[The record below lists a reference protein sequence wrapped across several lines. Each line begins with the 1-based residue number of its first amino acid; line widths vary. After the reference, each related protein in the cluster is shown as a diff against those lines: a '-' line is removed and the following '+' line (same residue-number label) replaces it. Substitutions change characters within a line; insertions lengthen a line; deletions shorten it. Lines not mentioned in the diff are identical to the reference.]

1 MSTSKPD
8 GSFQEAVLLHPF
20 FKGMERSTALSLFT
34 ECKRL
39 EVGKHH
45 TILKSYEHRLGLYL
59 VVKGEVEVVVTKEK
73 EEILEM
79 ISKDGIVGLSSLYS
93 VLNTA
98 VEESVY
104 SSVEVKAKEDCQ
116 LCLVPYTSLR
126 AYWNEPYLKN
136 FLLEETSKRLQDV
149 YYSLSQQVGVTHGL
163 EERTTILKRVS
174 DVMTKSVITINSED
188 SLNDAAKEMGE
199 NRVSSVIVLE
209 NNRIAGILTERDL
222 VSRCLARSVPL
233 AQPVKGTMTP
243 TPIVITQHA
252 YLYEAL
258 AAMIDHSIKHLPVV
272 GGKERDGP
280 LVGIITLH
288 DVMKANHIGTL
299 TSARKL
305 ESKDFPLEKVK
316 PMAESM
322 LTSLWKAHAPVF
334 HILDFMSGL
343 FDRIYQRI
351 LRQVEEELSEEG
363 REIPCLYAFYV
374 MGSAGRKEQ
383 FKLTDQDHFLV
394 YEKHSNEAVEYFR
407 EFADRA
413 VVELEK
419 AGLRLCDGG
428 MMSNQKA
435 WTGSVASWQ
444 ERLREWSVHS
454 SEETLLK
461 VQNFF
466 SYRFLYGDERVH
478 STFENAIKD
487 QLRSSKILLV
497 RLAQVE
503 KTKPVPVLHSSIRS
517 ILGMDRKT
525 VSIKKDI
532 LFPFHH
538 ALQILNAAH
547 GSTSGATREKLD
559 FLKEKRSI
567 SPEFAEELS
576 EAFQEAMKLYI
587 EFKRK
592 DKGDTVHLSTLSTRK
607 KENLYKSVK
616 TIREFQ
622 HMMLSHYSL
631 T

>member
-1 MSTSKPD
+1 MSTSRPD
-8 GSFQEAVLLHPF
+8 QSFQEAVLLHPF

-39 EVGKHH
+39 EVGKHS
-45 TILKSYEHRLGLYL
+45 TILKSFEHRLGLYL
-59 VVKGEVEVVVTKEK
+59 VVEGEVEVVVTKEK

-79 ISKDGIVGLSSLYS
+79 ISRDGIVGLSSLYS
-93 VLNTA
+93 VLNTD
-98 VEESVY
+98 VEDSVY
-104 SSVEVKAKEDCQ
+104 SSVEVKAKEDCL
-116 LCLVPYTSLR
+116 LCLVPYTSLQN
-126 AYWNEPYLKN
+126 YWNEPYLKN

-149 YYSLSQQVGVTHGL
+149 YYSLSHQVGVAHGL

-174 DVMTKSVITINSED
+174 DAMTNSVVTVSSDD
-188 SLNDAAKEMGE
+188 SLGEAARAMGE
-199 NRVSSVIVLE
+199 NRVSSVIILE
-209 NNRIAGILTERDL
+209 NNRITGILTERDL

-233 AQPVKGTMTP
+233 TKPVNMAMTP
-243 TPIVITQHA
+243 NPTVITRYA

-258 AAMIDHSIKHLPVV
+258 AVMIDHSIKHLPVV

-280 LVGIITLH
+280 IVGIITLH
-288 DVMKANHIGTL
+288 DVMKANHIGAL

-305 ESKDFPLEKVK
+305 ENKDFPLEKVK

-322 LTSLWKAHAPVF
+322 LASLWKAQAPVF

-351 LRQVEEELSEEG
+351 LRQVEEELHQEG
-363 REIPCLYAFYV
+363 RESPCSYAFYV

-383 FKLTDQDHFLV
+383 YMLTDQDHFLV
-394 YEKHSNEAVEYFR
+394 YERHSEEAVDYFYD
-407 EFADRA
+407 FAER
-413 VVELEK
+413 VVVALEK
-419 AGLRLCDGG
+419 AGLSLCDGG
-428 MMSNQKA
+428 MMANQRA
-435 WTGSVASWQ
+435 WTGSMDSWQ
-444 ERLREWSVHS
+444 ERLREWSLHS

-461 VQNFF
+461 VQNFL
-466 SYRFLYGDERVH
+466 SYRFLFGDEALH
-478 STFENAIKD
+478 SAFEEAIKD
-487 QLRSSKILLV
+487 QLRSAKILLV

-503 KTKPVPVLHSSIRS
+503 NSKQVPVLHSSIRS
-517 ILGMDRKT
+517 ILGMDLKI

-547 GSTSGATREKLD
+547 GNTSGSTREKLD

-567 SPEFAEELS
+567 SSEFAEELS
-576 EAFQEAMKLYI
+576 GAFEEFMKLYI
-587 EFKRK
+587 ELKRMG
-592 DKGDTVHLSTLSTRK
+592 KGDTIHLSSLSTRK

>member
-39 EVGKHH
+39 EVGKHS
-45 TILKSYEHRLGLYL
+45 TILKSFEHRLGLYL
-59 VVKGEVEVVVTKEK
+59 VVKGEAEVVVTKEK
-73 EEILEM
+73 EEILEI

-93 VLNTA
+93 VLKTE
-98 VEESVY
+98 VEDSVY
-104 SSVEVKAKEDCQ
+104 SSVEVKAKEDCL
-116 LCLVPYTSLR
+116 LCLVPYTSLQN
-126 AYWNEPYLKN
+126 YWNEPYLKN

-149 YYSLSQQVGVTHGL
+149 YFSLSQQVGVAHGL

-174 DVMTKSVITINSED
+174 DVMTNAVVTVRSD
-188 SLNDAAKEMGE
+188 YSLEDAARAMGE
-199 NRVSSVIVLE
+199 KRVSSVIILE

-233 AQPVKGTMTP
+233 TKPVNMAMTP
-243 TPIVITQHA
+243 NPTVINRDA

-258 AAMIDHSIKHLPVV
+258 AAMIDQSIKHLPVV
-272 GGKERDGP
+272 GDKERDGP
-280 LVGIITLH
+280 IVGIITLH

-305 ESKDFPLEKVK
+305 EHKDFPLEKVK
-316 PMAESM
+316 PTAESM
-322 LTSLWKAHAPVF
+322 LTSLWQAQAPVL

-351 LRQVEEELSEEG
+351 LRQVEEELLQEG
-363 REIPCLYAFYV
+363 RESPCSYAFYV

-383 FKLTDQDHFLV
+383 FMLTDQDHFLV
-394 YEKHSNEAVEYFR
+394 YEKYSKVAVEYFCD
-407 EFADRA
+407 FADR
-413 VVELEK
+413 VVMALEK

-428 MMSNQKA
+428 MMANQKP
-435 WTGSVASWQ
+435 WTGSMLSWQ

-454 SEETLLK
+454 SEEALLE
-461 VQNFF
+461 VQNFL
-466 SYRFLYGDERVH
+466 SYRFLYGDEALH
-478 STFENAIKD
+478 STFEDVIKE
-487 QLRSSKILLV
+487 QLRSAKILLV

-503 KTKPVPVLHSSIRS
+503 KAKPVPVLHSSIRS

-538 ALQILNAAH
+538 ALQILNASH
-547 GSTSGATREKLD
+547 GNTSGSTKEKLD

-567 SPEFAEELS
+567 SSDYAEDLS
-576 EAFQEAMKLYI
+576 EAFQEIMKLYI
-587 EFKRK
+587 ELKRK
-592 DKGDTVHLSTLSTRK
+592 GQGDTVHLSSLSTRK

-622 HMMLSHYSL
+622 QMMLSHYSL

>member
-1 MSTSKPD
+1 MSISKPD

-34 ECKRL
+34 ECKRF
-39 EVGKHH
+39 EVGKHS
-45 TILKSYEHRLGLYL
+45 TILKSFEHRLGLYL
-59 VVKGEVEVVVTKEK
+59 VVQGEAEVVVTKEK
-73 EEILEM
+73 EEILEI

-93 VLNTA
+93 VLKTD

-104 SSVEVKAKEDCQ
+104 SSVEVKAKEDCL
-116 LCLVPYTSLR
+116 LCLVPYTSLQN
-126 AYWNEPYLKN
+126 YWNEPYLKN

-149 YYSLSQQVGVTHGL
+149 YYSLSQQVGVAHGL

-174 DVMTKSVITINSED
+174 DVMKKSVVTVRSED
-188 SLNDAAKEMGE
+188 SLKDAARAMGG
-199 NRVSSVIVLE
+199 NRVSSVIILE
-209 NNRIAGILTERDL
+209 NNRIGGILTERDL

-233 AQPVKGTMTP
+233 TKPVKEAMTP
-243 TPIVITQHA
+243 NPTVITRDA

-272 GGKERDGP
+272 GGEERDGP
-280 LVGIITLH
+280 IVGIITLH
-288 DVMKANHIGTL
+288 DIMKANHIGSL
-299 TSARKL
+299 MSARKL
-305 ESKDFPLEKVK
+305 ENKDFPLEKVR
-316 PMAESM
+316 PMAASM
-322 LTSLWKAHAPVF
+322 LTSLWEAQAPVY

-351 LRQVEEELSEEG
+351 LRQVEEELLGEG
-363 REIPCLYAFYV
+363 RESPCSYAFYV

-383 FKLTDQDHFLV
+383 FMLTDQDHFLV
-394 YEKHSNEAVEYFR
+394 YEKHSKETMEYFCD
-407 EFADRA
+407 FAERV

-419 AGLRLCDGG
+419 TGLRLCDGG
-428 MMSNQKA
+428 MMANQKP
-435 WTGSVASWQ
+435 WMGSMGSWQ

-454 SEETLLK
+454 SEEALLK

-466 SYRFLYGDERVH
+466 SYRFLYGDEALH
-478 STFENAIKD
+478 STFEDAVKD

-503 KTKPVPVLHSSIRS
+503 KAKPVPVLHSSIRS
-517 ILGMDRKT
+517 ILGLDRKT

-547 GSTSGATREKLD
+547 GNTSGSTREKLD
-559 FLKEKRSI
+559 YLKEKGSI
-567 SPEFAEELS
+567 SSGFAEELS
-576 EAFQEAMKLYI
+576 EAFQELMKLYI
-587 EFKRK
+587 ELKRK
-592 DKGDTVHLSTLSTRK
+592 DQGDTVHLSSLSTLK
-607 KENLYKSVK
+607 KESLYRSVK

-622 HMMLSHYSL
+622 QMMLSHYSL

>member
-8 GSFQEAVLLHPF
+8 GLFKEAVLLHPF

-39 EVGKHH
+39 EVGKHT
-45 TILKSYEHRLGLYL
+45 TILKSFEHRLGLYL
-59 VVKGEVEVVVTKEK
+59 VINGEVEVVVPKEK
-73 EEILEM
+73 EEVLEM

-93 VLNTA
+93 VLNTP

-116 LCLVPYTSLR
+116 LCLVPYTSLQN
-126 AYWNEPYLKN
+126 YWNEPYLKN

-149 YYSLSQQVGVTHGL
+149 YYSLSQQVGVAHGL
-163 EERTTILKRVS
+163 EERATILKRVS
-174 DVMTKSVITINSED
+174 DIMTKSVITVSSED
-188 SLNDAAKEMGE
+188 SLSDAAKEMGL

-209 NNRIAGILTERDL
+209 KNRIAGIMTERDL

-233 AQPVKGTMTP
+233 SQPVNGTMTP
-243 TPIVITQHA
+243 DPIVITQYA

-258 AAMIDHSIKHLPVV
+258 ATMIDHSIKHLPVV

-280 LVGIITLH
+280 IVGIITLH
-288 DVMKANHIGTL
+288 DVMKANHIGAL

-305 ESKDFPLEKVK
+305 ENKDFPLEKVK

-322 LTSLWKAHAPVF
+322 LSSLWNAHAPVF
-334 HILDFMSGL
+334 HVLDFMSGL

-351 LRQVEEELSEEG
+351 LRQVEEALLEEG
-363 REIPCLYAFYV
+363 WESPCQYAFYV

-383 FKLTDQDHFLV
+383 FMLTDQDHFLV
-394 YEKHSNEAVEYFR
+394 YEKHSEGAVDYFCD
-407 EFADRA
+407 FAERV

-428 MMSNQKA
+428 MMANQKT
-435 WTGSVASWQ
+435 WTGSVASWE

-466 SYRFLYGDERVH
+466 SYRFLYGDETLH
-478 STFENAIKD
+478 STFEDAIKD

-503 KTKPVPVLHSSIRS
+503 KSKPVPALHSSIRS

-525 VSIKKDI
+525 VSIKKNI

-547 GSTSGATREKLD
+547 GNTSGSTREKID
-559 FLKEKRSI
+559 FLTKKRSI
-567 SPEFAEELS
+567 SEDFAEELS
-576 EAFQEAMKLYI
+576 EAFQELMKLYI
-587 EFKRK
+587 ELKRK
-592 DKGDTVHLSTLSTRK
+592 DQGDTVHLSTLSTRK

>member
-39 EVGKHH
+39 EVGKLS
-45 TILKSYEHRLGLYL
+45 TILKSFEHRLGLYL
-59 VVKGEVEVVVTKEK
+59 VVKGEAEVVVTKEK
-73 EEILEM
+73 EEILEI

-93 VLNTA
+93 VLKTD

-104 SSVEVKAKEDCQ
+104 SSVEVKAKEDCL
-116 LCLVPYTSLR
+116 LCLVPYTSLQN
-126 AYWNEPYLKN
+126 YWNEPYLKN

-149 YYSLSQQVGVTHGL
+149 YFSLSQQVGVAHGL

-174 DVMTKSVITINSED
+174 DVMTNAVVTVRSDD
-188 SLNDAAKEMGE
+188 SLEDAARAMGE
-199 NRVSSVIVLE
+199 KRVSSVIILE

-233 AQPVKGTMTP
+233 TKPVNMAMTP
-243 TPIVITQHA
+243 NPTVITRDA

-258 AAMIDHSIKHLPVV
+258 AAMIDHSIKHLPVA
-272 GGKERDGP
+272 GDKERDGP
-280 LVGIITLH
+280 IVGIITLH

-305 ESKDFPLEKVK
+305 ENKDFPLEKVK
-316 PMAESM
+316 PTVESM
-322 LTSLWKAHAPVF
+322 LTSLWQAQAPVL

-351 LRQVEEELSEEG
+351 LRQVEEELLQEG
-363 REIPCLYAFYV
+363 RESPCSYAFYV

-383 FKLTDQDHFLV
+383 FMLTDQDHFLV
-394 YEKHSNEAVEYFR
+394 YEKYSKEALEYFCD
-407 EFADRA
+407 FADR
-413 VVELEK
+413 VVMALEK

-428 MMSNQKA
+428 MMANQKT
-435 WTGSVASWQ
+435 WTGSMGSWQ

-461 VQNFF
+461 VQNFL
-466 SYRFLYGDERVH
+466 SYRFSFGDIALH
-478 STFENAIKD
+478 STFEDVIKE
-487 QLRSSKILLV
+487 QLRSAKILLV

-503 KTKPVPVLHSSIRS
+503 KAKPVPVLHSSIRS

-547 GSTSGATREKLD
+547 GNTSGSTKEKLD

-567 SPEFAEELS
+567 SSEFAEDLS
-576 EAFQEAMKLYI
+576 EAFQEIMKLYI
-587 EFKRK
+587 ELKRK
-592 DKGDTVHLSTLSTRK
+592 AQGDTVHLSSLTTRK

-622 HMMLSHYSL
+622 QMMLSHYSL

>member
-20 FKGMERSTALSLFT
+20 FKGMERSTALSLFS
-34 ECKRL
+34 ECMRL
-39 EVGKHH
+39 EVGKHS
-45 TILKSYEHRLGLYL
+45 TILKSFEHRSGLYL
-59 VVKGEVEVVVTKEK
+59 VINGEVEVVVSKEK
-73 EEILEM
+73 DEILEK
-79 ISKDGIVGLSSLYS
+79 ISKDGIIGLSSLYS
-93 VLNTA
+93 VLHTS
-98 VEESVY
+98 VMDSVY
-104 SSVEVKAKEDCQ
+104 SSVEVKAKEDCL
-116 LCLVPYTSLR
+116 LCLVPYTSLQN
-126 AYWNEPYLKN
+126 YWNEPYLKN

-149 YYSLSQQVGVTHGL
+149 YYSLSQQVGVAHGL
-163 EERTTILKRVS
+163 EERTTILKRVG
-174 DVMTKSVITINSED
+174 DVMTNSVVTVRSDD
-188 SLNDAAKEMGE
+188 SLEDAARAMGE
-199 NRVSSVIVLE
+199 NRVSSVIILE

-233 AQPVKGTMTP
+233 SKPVNMAMTP
-243 TPIVITQHA
+243 NPTVINRDA

-258 AAMIDHSIKHLPVV
+258 ATMIDHSIKHLPVV

-280 LVGIITLH
+280 IVGIISLH

-305 ESKDFPLEKVK
+305 ENKDFPLEKVK
-316 PMAESM
+316 PMAESV
-322 LTSLWKAHAPVF
+322 LTSLWKAQAPVF
-334 HILDFMSGL
+334 QILDFMSGL

-351 LRQVEEELSEEG
+351 LRQVQEELYQEG
-363 REIPCLYAFYV
+363 RECPCSYAFYV

-383 FKLTDQDHFLV
+383 FMLTDQDHFLV
-394 YEKHSNEAVEYFR
+394 YETHSSDSVEYFHLLVER
-407 EFADRA
+407 
-413 VVELEK
+413 VVVALEK
-419 AGLRLCDGG
+419 AGLSLCDGG
-428 MMSNQKA
+428 MMANQRT
-435 WTGSVASWQ
+435 WTGSMVSWQ

-461 VQNFF
+461 VQNFL
-466 SYRFLYGDERVH
+466 SYRFLFGDVALH
-478 STFENAIKD
+478 STFEDAIKE
-487 QLRSSKILLV
+487 QLRSARILLV

-503 KTKPVPVLHSSIRS
+503 KSKQVPVLHSSIRS

-547 GSTSGATREKLD
+547 GNTSGSTREKLD

-567 SPEFAEELS
+567 SSDYAEELS
-576 EAFQEAMKLYI
+576 EAFEEFMKLYI
-587 EFKRK
+587 ELKRK
-592 DKGDTVHLSTLSTRK
+592 GKGDTVHFSSLSTRK

-622 HMMLSHYSL
+622 QMMLSHYSL

>member
-1 MSTSKPD
+1 MSISKPD

-39 EVGKHH
+39 EVGKHS
-45 TILKSYEHRLGLYL
+45 TILKSFEHRLGLYL
-59 VVKGEVEVVVTKEK
+59 VVNGEAEVVVTKEK
-73 EEILEM
+73 EEILEI

-93 VLNTA
+93 VLKTD
-98 VEESVY
+98 VEDSVY
-104 SSVEVKAKEDCQ
+104 SSVEVKAKEDCL
-116 LCLVPYTSLR
+116 LCLVPYTSLQN
-126 AYWNEPYLKN
+126 YWNEPYLKN

-149 YYSLSQQVGVTHGL
+149 YYSLSQQVGVAHGL

-174 DVMTKSVITINSED
+174 DVMTKSVVTVRSED
-188 SLNDAAKEMGE
+188 SLEDAARAMGE
-199 NRVSSVIVLE
+199 NRVSSVIILE

-233 AQPVKGTMTP
+233 TKPVKEAMTP
-243 TPIVITQHA
+243 NPTVITRHA

-272 GGKERDGP
+272 GGEERDGP
-280 LVGIITLH
+280 IVGIITLH
-288 DVMKANHIGTL
+288 DVMKANHIGAL

-305 ESKDFPLEKVK
+305 ENKDFPLEKVR

-322 LTSLWKAHAPVF
+322 LTSLWEAQAPVD

-351 LRQVEEELSEEG
+351 LRQVEEELLGEG
-363 REIPCLYAFYV
+363 RVIPCSYAFYV

-383 FKLTDQDHFLV
+383 FMLTDQDHFLV
-394 YEKHSNEAVEYFR
+394 YEKDSKGAGEYFYD
-407 EFADRA
+407 FAERV

-419 AGLRLCDGG
+419 TGLRLCDGG
-428 MMSNQKA
+428 MMANQKP
-435 WTGSVASWQ
+435 WTGSMGSWQ

-454 SEETLLK
+454 SEEALLK

-466 SYRFLYGDERVH
+466 SYRFLFGEEALH
-478 STFENAIKD
+478 STFEDAIKD

-503 KTKPVPVLHSSIRS
+503 KAKPVPVLNSSIRS
-517 ILGMDRKT
+517 ILGLDRKT

-547 GSTSGATREKLD
+547 GNTSGSTREKLD
-559 FLKEKRSI
+559 YLKEEGSI
-567 SPEFAEELS
+567 SSGFAEELS
-576 EAFQEAMKLYI
+576 EAFQELMKLYI
-587 EFKRK
+587 ELKRK
-592 DKGDTVHLSTLSTRK
+592 NQGDMVHLSSLSTLK
-607 KENLYKSVK
+607 KESLYRSVK

-622 HMMLSHYSL
+622 QMMLSHYSL

>member
-39 EVGKHH
+39 EVGKNH
-45 TILKSYEHRLGLYL
+45 TILKSFEHRLGLYL

-93 VLNTA
+93 ALKTDV
-98 VEESVY
+98 VESVY
-104 SSVEVKAKEDCQ
+104 SSVEVKAKEECL
-116 LCLVPYTSLR
+116 LCLVPYTSLQ
-126 AYWNEPYLKN
+126 AYWDEPYLKN

-149 YYSLSQQVGVTHGL
+149 YYSLSQQVGVAHGL

-174 DVMTKSVITINSED
+174 DVMTKSVVTVRSDD
-188 SLNDAAKEMGE
+188 SLEDAARAMGE
-199 NRVSSVIVLE
+199 NRVSSVIILE

-233 AQPVKGTMTP
+233 TQPVKEAMTP
-243 TPIVITQHA
+243 NPTVITRQA

-258 AAMIDHSIKHLPVV
+258 AAMIDHSVKHLPVV
-272 GGKERDGP
+272 DRKERDGP
-280 LVGIITLH
+280 IGIITLH
-288 DVMKANHIGTL
+288 DVMKANHIGAL

-305 ESKDFPLEKVK
+305 ENKDFPLEKVK
-316 PMAESM
+316 TIAESM
-322 LTSLWKAHAPVF
+322 LRSLWNAHSPMF

-351 LRQVEEELSEEG
+351 LRQVEEELLLEG
-363 REIPCLYAFYV
+363 RERPCPYAFYV

-383 FKLTDQDHFLV
+383 FMLTDQDHFLV
-394 YEKHSNEAVEYFR
+394 YEKHSNEAEEYFSD
-407 EFADRA
+407 FAERV

-419 AGLRLCDGG
+419 TGLRLCDGG
-428 MMSNQKA
+428 MMANQKP
-435 WTGSVASWQ
+435 WTGSMCSWQ
-444 ERLREWSVHS
+444 ERLREWSVNS
-454 SEETLLK
+454 SEEALLK

-466 SYRFLYGDERVH
+466 SYRFLFGDETLH
-478 STFENAIKD
+478 STFEEAIKE

-538 ALQILNAAH
+538 ALQILNVAH
-547 GSTSGATREKLD
+547 GNTSGTTREKLN

-567 SPEFAEELS
+567 SSGFAEELTD
-576 EAFQEAMKLYI
+576 AFQEFMRLYI
-587 EFKRK
+587 EMKRK
-592 DKGDTVHLSTLSTRK
+592 DQGDTVHISSLSTRK
-607 KENLYKSVK
+607 KESLYKSVK

-622 HMMLSHYSL
+622 QMMLSHYSL

>member
-20 FKGMERSTALSLFT
+20 FKGMERGTALSLFS
-34 ECKRL
+34 ECKWL
-39 EVGKHH
+39 EVGKHS
-45 TILKSYEHRLGLYL
+45 TILKSFEHRLGLYL
-59 VVKGEVEVVVTKEK
+59 VINGEVAVVVPKEK

-93 VLNTA
+93 VLNTT

-116 LCLVPYTSLR
+116 LCLVPYTSLKN
-126 AYWNEPYLKN
+126 YWNEPYLKN

-149 YYSLSQQVGVTHGL
+149 YYSLSQQVGVAHGL

-174 DVMTKSVITINSED
+174 DVMTNSVVTVRSDD
-188 SLNDAAKEMGE
+188 SLGDAARAMGE
-199 NRVSSVIVLE
+199 NRVSSVIILE

-233 AQPVKGTMTP
+233 TKPVNGTMTP
-243 TPIVITQHA
+243 NPIVITRDA

-258 AAMIDHSIKHLPVV
+258 ATMIDHSIKHLPVV
-272 GGKERDGP
+272 GDKERDGP
-280 LVGIITLH
+280 IGIITLH
-288 DVMKANHIGTL
+288 DVMKANHIGAL

-305 ESKDFPLEKVK
+305 ENKDFPLEKIK

-322 LTSLWKAHAPVF
+322 LSSLWNAHAPVF

-351 LRQVEEELSEEG
+351 LKQVEEELLQEG
-363 REIPCLYAFYV
+363 RDRPCSYAFYA

-383 FKLTDQDHFLV
+383 FMLTDQDHFLV
-394 YEKHSNEAVEYFR
+394 YEKHSKEAVDYFWD
-407 EFADRA
+407 FAEKV

-419 AGLRLCDGG
+419 AGLRLCDGR
-428 MMSNQKA
+428 MMANQKA
-435 WTGSVASWQ
+435 WTGSVGSWQ

-454 SEETLLK
+454 SEDTLLK

-466 SYRFLYGDERVH
+466 SYRFLDGDETLH
-478 STFENAIKD
+478 STFEDAIKD

-503 KTKPVPVLHSSIRS
+503 KSKPVPALHSSISS

-525 VSIKKDI
+525 VSIKKNI

-547 GSTSGATREKLD
+547 GNTSGSTREKID
-559 FLKEKRSI
+559 FLTKKRSI
-567 SPEFAEELS
+567 SEDFAEELS
-576 EAFQEAMKLYI
+576 EAFQELMKLYI
-587 EFKRK
+587 ELKRN
-592 DKGDTVHLSTLSTRK
+592 DQGDTVHLSTLSTRK

-622 HMMLSHYSL
+622 QMMLSHYSL

>member
-39 EVGKHH
+39 EAGKLS
-45 TILKSYEHRLGLYL
+45 TILKSFEHRLGLYL

-73 EEILEM
+73 EEILEI

-93 VLNTA
+93 VLKTD
-98 VEESVY
+98 VEDSVY
-104 SSVEVKAKEDCQ
+104 SSVEVKAKEDCM
-116 LCLVPYTSLR
+116 LCLVPYTSLQN
-126 AYWNEPYLKN
+126 YWDEPYLKN
-136 FLLEETSKRLQDV
+136 FLLEETSRRLQDV
-149 YYSLSQQVGVTHGL
+149 YYSLSQQVGVAHGL

-174 DVMTKSVITINSED
+174 DVMTNSVVTVRSDD
-188 SLNDAAKEMGE
+188 SLEDAARAMGE
-199 NRVSSVIVLE
+199 KRVSSVIILE

-233 AQPVKGTMTP
+233 TKQVKEAMTP
-243 TPIVITQHA
+243 NPTVITRDA

-258 AAMIDHSIKHLPVV
+258 AAMIDYSIKHLPVV
-272 GGKERDGP
+272 GSKQRDGP
-280 LVGIITLH
+280 IGIITLH
-288 DVMKANHIGTL
+288 DVMKANHIGAL

-305 ESKDFPLEKVK
+305 ENKDFPLEKVK

-322 LTSLWKAHAPVF
+322 LTSLWEAQAPVF
-334 HILDFMSGL
+334 HILDFMTGL

-351 LRQVEEELSEEG
+351 LRQVEEELLQEG
-363 REIPCLYAFYV
+363 RDRPCLYAFYV

-383 FKLTDQDHFLV
+383 FMLTDQDHFLV
-394 YEKHSNEAVEYFR
+394 YENQSKEAVEYFCD
-407 EFADRA
+407 FAER
-413 VVELEK
+413 VVGELEK
-419 AGLRLCDGG
+419 AGLRLCEGG
-428 MMSNQKA
+428 MMANQRV
-435 WTGSVASWQ
+435 WTGSVGSWQ

-454 SEETLLK
+454 SEEILLK

-466 SYRFLYGDERVH
+466 SYRFLSGDEGLH
-478 STFENAIKD
+478 STFEDAIKN
-487 QLRSSKILLV
+487 QLRSSKILFV

-503 KTKPVPVLHSSIRS
+503 KAKPVPILHSSIRS

-547 GSTSGATREKLD
+547 GNTSGST
-559 FLKEKRSI
+559 KEKIKFLTKKQSI
-567 SPEFAEELS
+567 SENFSEELS
-576 EAFQEAMKLYI
+576 EAFQELMKLNI
-587 EFKRK
+587 ELKRK
-592 DKGDTVHLSTLSTRK
+592 NQGDKVHLSSLSTRK
-607 KENLYKSVK
+607 KESLYRSVK

-622 HMMLSHYSL
+622 QMMLSHYSL

>member
-20 FKGMERSTALSLFT
+20 FKGMERGTALSLFS
-34 ECKRL
+34 ECKWL
-39 EVGKHH
+39 EVGKHS
-45 TILKSYEHRLGLYL
+45 TILKSFEHRLGLYL
-59 VVKGEVEVVVTKEK
+59 VINGEVEVVVPKEK

-93 VLNTA
+93 VLNTT

-116 LCLVPYTSLR
+116 LCLVPYTSLKN
-126 AYWNEPYLKN
+126 YWNEPYLKN

-149 YYSLSQQVGVTHGL
+149 YYSLSQQVGVAHGI

-174 DVMTKSVITINSED
+174 DVMTNSVVTVRSDD
-188 SLNDAAKEMGE
+188 SLGDAARAMGE
-199 NRVSSVIVLE
+199 NRVSSVIILE

-233 AQPVKGTMTP
+233 TKPVNGTMTP
-243 TPIVITQHA
+243 NPIVITRDA

-258 AAMIDHSIKHLPVV
+258 ATMIDHSIKHLPVV
-272 GGKERDGP
+272 GDKERDGP
-280 LVGIITLH
+280 IGIITLH
-288 DVMKANHIGTL
+288 DVMKANHIGAL

-305 ESKDFPLEKVK
+305 ENKDFPLEKIK

-322 LTSLWKAHAPVF
+322 LSSLWNAHAPVF

-351 LRQVEEELSEEG
+351 LKQVEEELLQEG
-363 REIPCLYAFYV
+363 RDRPCSYAFYA

-383 FKLTDQDHFLV
+383 FMLTDQDHFLV
-394 YEKHSNEAVEYFR
+394 YEKHSKEAVDYFWD
-407 EFADRA
+407 FAEKV

-419 AGLRLCDGG
+419 AGLRLCDGR
-428 MMSNQKA
+428 MMANQKA
-435 WTGSVASWQ
+435 WTGSVGSWQ

-454 SEETLLK
+454 SEDTLLK

-466 SYRFLYGDERVH
+466 SYRFLDGDETLH
-478 STFENAIKD
+478 STFEDAIKD

-503 KTKPVPVLHSSIRS
+503 KSKPVPALHSSIRS

-525 VSIKKDI
+525 VSIKKNI

-547 GSTSGATREKLD
+547 GNTSGSTREKID
-559 FLKEKRSI
+559 FLTKKRSI
-567 SPEFAEELS
+567 SEDFAEELS
-576 EAFQEAMKLYI
+576 EAFQELMKLYI
-587 EFKRK
+587 ELKRN
-592 DKGDTVHLSTLSTRK
+592 DQGDTVHLSTLSTRK

-622 HMMLSHYSL
+622 QMMLSHYSL